1 MNAIPIPPAIGA
13 AAASSFSGSKD
24 YSGWTIGGGVE
35 WAFYN
40 RWSAKLEYL
49 YIDFGDGP
57 TVAVSPTLN
66 IVSGK
71 LTDNIVRAGLNYK
84 FF

>member
-1 MNAIPIPPAIGA
+1 LSTIQFR
-13 AAASSFSGSKD
+13 SSDIQGSGQKGDGSC
-24 YSGWTIGGGVE
+24 VE